1 MILSAARDK
10 TVRSWRRTSS
20 NTFEPENTFRGHE
33 HFVNSLAILPP
44 TSTFPNGKRAYK
56 KTFVKVLTD
65 RLVLLGL
72 VASGGSDRMVYVY
85 DPSDTKEALYT
96 LVGHSENV
104 CCLTTSPGGDII
116 SGSWDK

>member
-1 MILSAARDK
+1 MYEDIHVIRHYSLRTIIQVRALGALSNDLILSAARDK

-56 KTFVKVLTD
+56 KHMS
-65 RLVLLGL
+65 R
-72 VASGGSDRMVYVY
+72 Y
-85 DPSDTKEALYT
+85 
-96 LVGHSENV
+96 
-104 CCLTTSPGGDII
+104 
-116 SGSWDK
+116 